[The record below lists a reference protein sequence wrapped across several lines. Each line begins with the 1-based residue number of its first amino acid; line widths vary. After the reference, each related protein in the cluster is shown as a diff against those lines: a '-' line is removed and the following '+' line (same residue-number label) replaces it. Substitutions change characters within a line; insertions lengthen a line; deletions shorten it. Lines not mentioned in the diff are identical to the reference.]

1 MNDSEAMRI
10 IIDGIKAMYYDP
22 YKDVRDTDNTDNTDN
37 TDDTDR
43 GYTYSKSH
51 VVSLEDAQK
60 GDRVFV
66 LKAKDSEITVGPF
79 TFVSLYKH
87 AVVTLL
93 ESASDTYPIVFDVDD
108 VSHVMSDN

>member
-1 MNDSEAMRI
+1 MNDSEALRT
-10 IIDGIKAMYYDP
+10 IIDGINALYYDP
-22 YKDVRDTDNTDNTDN
+22 YKDVRDSVDS
-37 TDDTDR
+37 DDTEDTDK

-51 VVSLEDAQK
+51 VVSLEDAQE

-79 TFVSLYKH
+79 TFVSLHKH